1 MVAIDNLFQK
11 VSGFYHYIFFHMLF
25 KLSAVTVQ
33 KWEIAHQ
40 KQNLGDLPLNQETL
54 NFSH

>member
-11 VSGFYHYIFFHMLF
+11 VSGFYHYIFFHTF
-25 KLSAVTVQ
+25 FRLSAVTVQ

-40 KQNLGDLPLNQETL
+40 KQN
-54 NFSH
+54 